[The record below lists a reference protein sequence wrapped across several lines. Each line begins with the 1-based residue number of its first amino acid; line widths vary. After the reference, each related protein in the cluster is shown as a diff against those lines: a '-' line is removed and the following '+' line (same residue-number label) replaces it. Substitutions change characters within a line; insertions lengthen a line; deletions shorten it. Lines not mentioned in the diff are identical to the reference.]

1 MVLQHVHTHAHAHT
15 HTHIHTHT
23 HTHTHTPPPPTSLF
37 PAALQPVTGLHKA
50 AYTGDRNTIM
60 RIGRNE
66 GPQAPLNLLD
76 DNGCTPLMYAVIGDS
91 KDAIEVLM
99 NFSAKKEV
107 VSEQILPSSSSD
119 PLQPCT
125 QTCSAS
131 TQLCCY

>member
-1 MVLQHVHTHAHAHT
+1 MWCFSMCAHA
-15 HTHIHTHT
+15 HIHTHT
-23 HTHTHTPPPPTSLF
+23 HTYTHTTTTNINHIF

-50 AYTGDRNTIM
+50 AYTGDRNAIM

-76 DNGCTPLMYAVIGDS
+76 GNGCTPLMYAVIGDS

>member
-1 MVLQHVHTHAHAHT
+1 MWCFSMCAHTHA
-15 HTHIHTHT
+15 HTHT
-23 HTHTHTPPPPTSLF
+23 HTHTYTHTTTTNINHIF

-60 RIGRNE
+60 RIGRTE

-76 DNGCTPLMYAVIGDS
+76 GNGCTPLMYAVIGDS

-119 PLQPCT
+119 PL
-125 QTCSAS
+125 
-131 TQLCCY
+131 

>member
-1 MVLQHVHTHAHAHT
+1 MWCFSMCAHTHA
-15 HTHIHTHT
+15 HTHT
-23 HTHTHTPPPPTSLF
+23 HTHTYTHTTTTNINHIF

-60 RIGRNE
+60 RIGRIE

-76 DNGCTPLMYAVIGDS
+76 GNGCTPLMYAVIGDS

-119 PLQPCT
+119 PL
-125 QTCSAS
+125 
-131 TQLCCY
+131 

>member
-1 MVLQHVHTHAHAHT
+1 
-15 HTHIHTHT
+15 
-23 HTHTHTPPPPTSLF
+23 
-37 PAALQPVTGLHKA
+37 
-50 AYTGDRNTIM
+50 M

-76 DNGCTPLMYAVIGDS
+76 GNGCTPLMYAVIGDS

-119 PLQPCT
+119 PL
-125 QTCSAS
+125 
-131 TQLCCY
+131 